1 MRSQHLDCYPNC
13 VCILC
18 FHEGLEEVA
27 VACETVY
34 KDVSNRLCDLNKRI
48 GTAQKTLTECE
59 QHLVSKQR
67 HLYSVGVDELIK
79 EHSSIFSLFQ

>member
-1 MRSQHLDCYPNC
+1 MQSRHSDCYPNC
-13 VCILC
+13 VRILC

-27 VACETVY
+27 LACENVY

-48 GTAQKTLTECE
+48 GTAQKTLTQCE

-79 EHSSIFSLFQ
+79 EHSSNISSFL

>member
-1 MRSQHLDCYPNC
+1 MWSRHLDCYLNC
-13 VCILC
+13 VRILC
-18 FHEGLEEVA
+18 FREGLEEVA

-79 EHSSIFSLFQ
+79 EHSSLFSPFQ